1 MADTKYIT
9 LRDAVSLLN
18 GHSKKFIFEKEP
30 NPYYGYHVFSH
41 RVYFSDGKDKEKC
54 YYFDVLVGPD
64 DKLGINSKLV
74 LIIGS
79 DNKVYK
85 IPYWNKA
92 IGPVGETRFGQEL
105 YSVMLKEDC
114 YPSDDYNPNI
124 PVSSI
129 EMSDIPENNKYSHF
143 PEETYN
149 RLFEHNFRNY
159 AKEKLDT
166 IDNSLG
172 DIDRKFDTYD
182 QELDD
187 FKKQVN
193 DKLKHGNIGYFIA
206 FFSWLAI
213 LSALVGYLFIRCL

>member
-9 LRDAVSLLN
+9 LRDAVALLN
-18 GHSKKFIFEKEP
+18 GHSKKFVFEKEP

-64 DKLGINSKLV
+64 DKLGIDDKLL

-85 IPYWNKA
+85 IPYWNKV
-92 IGPVGETRFGQEL
+92 IGTVGKTRFGQEL
-105 YSVMLKEDC
+105 YGVMLKEDC

-149 RLFEHNFRNY
+149 RLFKHNFQNY
-159 AKEKLDT
+159 VDNKLND
-166 IDNSLG
+166 IDNSLD
-172 DIDRKFDTYD
+172 DIYRKFDTYG

-187 FKKQVN
+187 FKEQVN
-193 DKLKHGNIGYFIA
+193 DKEGHNIGRFVVI
-206 FFSWLAI
+206 FLWLAI
-213 LSALVGYLFIRCL
+213 LSALVGYLFIR